1 MNQIVQRESNFELLR
16 IICMVFIVWGH
27 LMIAYSGN
35 RDIAGL
41 DYIEPHFVR
50 SFTVVAVNVFVLI
63 SGYFSI
69 SFKFS
74 KLLKLG
80 EQVWFYSVAL
90 FVFAVVMGWHEIQPV
105 KDIGYLVP
113 ISSKKYWFITI
124 YAILCFLSPMLN
136 KMSVSISKDNFKSI
150 LIIGFFL
157 IYVWHTIGFI
167 LNFSLPIEDAGYG
180 LPNFIYLYLFG
191 RYLKIHC
198 SLSESKGNFLI
209 GYFFTGVLLFV
220 FQLSYSLFLGFSFTS
235 LYSYNTVFVF
245 VGGGFLFMF
254 FARLKMTYN
263 NFINS
268 WAKNCLAVYIIHL
281 HPLCWGKLCEFLCI
295 EEISSLWLIPYSL
308 IISLLLYFVLATIE
322 KVRLCLLGE
331 IENKFNNWIIHNQKV
346 KNVENMIKLTRP

>member
-1 MNQIVQRESNFELLR
+1 
-16 IICMVFIVWGH
+16 MV
-27 LMIAYSGN
+27 
-35 RDIAGL
+35 
-41 DYIEPHFVR
+41 
-50 SFTVVAVNVFVLI
+50 T
-63 SGYFSI
+63 
-69 SFKFS
+69 FKFS